1 MTSIITS
8 DSKAPV
14 KTVKR
19 VQFGI
24 LAPEEIRRMSVT
36 EGGVKYPE
44 VRSPLCLLFSLR
56 DLNEIFLLLSVEL
69 CDQTQ
74 QCPMLPMQ
82 WRGVIFKYELS

>member
-44 VRSPLCLLFSLR
+44 VSLVFSGGF
-56 DLNEIFLLLSVEL
+56 ICTILS
-69 CDQTQ
+69 
-74 QCPMLPMQ
+74 
-82 WRGVIFKYELS
+82 

>member
-24 LAPEEIRRMSVT
+24 LSPEEIRRMSVT
-36 EGGVKYPE
+36 HNPEIKYPE
-44 VRSPLCLLFSLR
+44 VRFHSF
-56 DLNEIFLLLSVEL
+56 
-69 CDQTQ
+69 
-74 QCPMLPMQ
+74 
-82 WRGVIFKYELS
+82 

>member
-44 VRSPLCLLFSLR
+44 VRTPLLFSLQ
-56 DLNEIFLLLSVEL
+56 DLFELFLLLR
-69 CDQTQ
+69 C
-74 QCPMLPMQ
+74 
-82 WRGVIFKYELS
+82 